1 MTEFSLR
8 LVERFDRTIKQM
20 KKEFDVLIIGGG
32 LAGLCNAIN
41 LSKFGKKVLLIEK
54 NEYPK
59 HKVCGE
65 YISNEVLPY
74 LQFLDINPFDFGAV
88 KIDKFQLSTTKNNL
102 IAAKLPL
109 GGFGIS
115 RYTLDFELSKKA
127 LKNGVTILKDLVIN
141 IDYNKD
147 SFFIQ
152 TKENEIFTSKIAIGA
167 FGKRSSIDIKMNRD
181 FIQKK
186 SPYLGVKIHV
196 KGDFPEDL
204 VALHNF
210 KGGYCGVSKVE
221 NDGINLCY
229 ITNFSSFKEFKNID
243 DFQENVV
250 FKNNFL
256 KEIFQSSTPIFKK
269 PLTISQISFETKK
282 PIENHMIMCG
292 DSAGMIHPLCGNG
305 MSMAIQSAQIASK
318 LILNYIEGEISSRT
332 ELEKRYIVN
341 WNRQFKWRLKAG
353 HFIAMLFRKDRIAN
367 ILLQILRRFPFL
379 IPFII
384 KQTHGKPMKL

>member
-1 MTEFSLR
+1 MEEVLHTDIHAKDSLIA
-8 LVERFDRTIKQM
+8 FDII
-20 KKEFDVLIIGGG
+20 IIGGG

-74 LQFLDINPFDFGAV
+74 LGFLDINPFDFGAV
-88 KIDKFQLSTTKNNL
+88 KIDNFELSTTKNKL
-102 IAAKLPL
+102 ISAKLPL

-115 RYTLDFELSKKA
+115 RYTLDLELSKKA
-127 LKNGVTILKDLVIN
+127 IKNGVKILQ
-141 IDYNKD
+141 D
-147 SFFIQ
+147 SVVNVDFLEELFHVE
-152 TKENEIFTSKIAIGA
+152 TKENNVFTSKIAIGA
-167 FGKRSSIDIKMNRD
+167 FGKRSLLDVKMDRD

-196 KGDFPEDL
+196 KGNFQQDL

-221 NDGINLCY
+221 NNAINLCY
-229 ITNFSSFKEFKNID
+229 ITTYSAFKKYKNID

-250 FKNNFL
+250 FKNQFL
-256 KEIFQSSTPIFKK
+256 KEIFKNTAPIFDK
-269 PLTISQISFETKK
+269 PLSISQISFEIKN

-318 LILNYIEGEISSRT
+318 LILNYYKGVNSSRS
-332 ELEKRYIVN
+332 ELEKQYLRQ
-341 WNRQFKWRLKAG
+341 WNNQFKWRLKAG
-353 HFIAMLFRKDRIAN
+353 HFIAMLFRKDAIAN
-367 ILLQILRRFPFL
+367 ILLQILRRVPFVV
-379 IPFII
+379 PMII

>member
-1 MTEFSLR
+1 MEKNSQTVSR
-8 LVERFDRTIKQM
+8 VNSNSAA
-20 KKEFDVLIIGGG
+20 DVIIIGGG
-32 LAGLCNAIN
+32 LAGLCNAIH
-41 LSKFGKKVLLIEK
+41 LSKFGKKVVLIEK
-54 NEYPK
+54 NSYPK

-88 KIDKFQLSTTKNNL
+88 KIDQFKLSTTNNKL
-102 IAAKLPL
+102 ISAKLPL

-115 RYTLDFELSKKA
+115 RYTLDLELAKKA
-127 LKNGVTILKDLVIN
+127 IENGVTILQDEVTNVAFKNDVFQIE
-141 IDYNKD
+141 
-147 SFFIQ
+147 
-152 TKENEIFTSKIAIGA
+152 TRENNHFSSKFAIGS
-167 FGKRSSIDIKMNRD
+167 FGKRSLLDVKMERD

-221 NDGINLCY
+221 NDAINLCY
-229 ITNFSSFKEFKNID
+229 ITSFSAFKKYKNID

-250 FKNNFL
+250 FKNDFL
-256 KEIFQSSTPIFKK
+256 KKIYQETRPVFEK
-269 PLTISQISFETKK
+269 PLSISQISFETKK
-282 PIENHMIMCG
+282 PVENHLIMCG

-318 LILNYIEGEISSRT
+318 LILNYYDSAITSRI
-332 ELEKRYIVN
+332 ELEKQYIRL
-341 WNRQFKWRLKAG
+341 WNKQFKWRLKSG
-353 HFIAMLFRKDRIAN
+353 HFIAMLFRNDQISN
-367 ILLQILRRFPFL
+367 ILLQILGRMPFL
-379 IPFII
+379 LPII
-384 KQTHGKPMKL
+384 IQQTHGKSIKI